1 MKSKKNAEGERKCP
15 NQKDKTHM
23 TLHLVA
29 FDIPYPA
36 NYGGVIVIYNQLRA
50 LKALGVDVI
59 LHCYQYKDRTE
70 QPELAKLCKEVY
82 YYERPRTLW
91 YQLSI
96 WPFIMTT
103 RNSRKLYQRLKQDK
117 HPIIFEGMHTALM
130 VRRRRLRNRQK
141 IVRMHNI
148 EWQYYENLYM
158 LENDP
163 GKKLYYFIESIK
175 LQRTEPYIL
184 LHTDAVITMSTLDQ
198 AYYRE
203 EKANTQYIPVFHSND
218 HVSSKLGRGEYVL
231 YQGKLSVND
240 NERSVLWLIKEVFAH
255 LDIPFV
261 VAGLDPSDYLK
272 NVIQRYPNIRL
283 VENPDQEQM
292 DALIREAHV
301 NLLYSFQ
308 TAGSKLKLVNALFK
322 GRFCVANDHMVAG
335 TNLDSMVQVRNSS
348 AAIRQTIEA
357 LFSRPFDQGQIDLR
371 RATLEVEY
379 SNIENTK
386 KLLEMVRFEP
396 EKA

>member
-1 MKSKKNAEGERKCP
+1 
-15 NQKDKTHM
+15 M
-23 TLHLVA
+23 TLHVVA

-36 NYGGVIVIYNQLRA
+36 NYGGVIVIYHQLRA

-59 LHCYQYKDRTE
+59 LHCYQYNGKTE
-70 QPELAKLCKEVY
+70 QAELAKLCREVY
-82 YYERPRTLW
+82 YYPRPRSFW

-103 RNSRKLYQRLKQDK
+103 RNSRKLRQRLKLDR
-117 HPIIFEGMHTALM
+117 HPILFEGMHTALP

-148 EWQYYENLYM
+148 EWQYYENLYL

-163 GKKLYYFIESIK
+163 GKKAYYFLESIK
-175 LQRTEPYIL
+175 LQRSEPYIL
-184 LHTDAVITMSTLDQ
+184 LHADHIVTMSTLDQ

-203 EKANTQYIPVFHSND
+203 HKSNTHYIPVFHPND
-218 HVSSKLGRGEYVL
+218 RVTSKSGRGEYVL

-261 VAGLDPSDYLK
+261 VAGLDPSEYL
-272 NVIQRYPNIRL
+272 
-283 VENPDQEQM
+283 DS
-292 DALIREAHV
+292 LIKEAHI

-308 TAGSKLKLVNALFK
+308 TSGSKLKLVNALFK
-322 GRFCVANDHMVAG
+322 GRFCVVNDHMVAG
-335 TNLDSMVQVRNSS
+335 TNLEKLVHVRNSA

-357 LFSRPFDQGQIDLR
+357 LFSASFDEAQIGMR
-371 RATLEVEY
+371 RDTLEVEY
-379 SNIENTK
+379 SNLQNTR
-386 KLLEMVRFEP
+386 KLLDIIRFE
-396 EKA
+396 E